1 VVLAR
6 SAGRVLTRDQIM
18 DALQGPPAG
27 SLRPQH
33 RRAHRRIRAVIEDD
47 AKAPKRVLTVRG
59 SGLRLRAQAGRGRP
73 GDGER
78 MRSLYLRIYL
88 TVVAVLA
95 LFALASGWLV
105 HRHLDHVER
114 VQPAAVAPSTIACPP
129 WAELLRLRCP
139 GLRRAAR
146 RDAAGGLAP
155 LVVSNCVLPLA
166 LEAADRAP
174 AWPPPSQRYATPRGG
189 RCGRGA
195 LRACAPRRP
204 APAGAAALRA
214 GWRSGDPQDPPGSRA
229 RRPPP
234 LPPYL
239 LGTGVPA
246 LIVLGLM
253 LFAAVA
259 FAAWPVARK
268 LTGRLEALKRGV
280 EQFGAGQLSQR
291 VPVEGRDEVAQLAAS
306 FNNAATRIEQLVSSH
321 RSLLANA
328 SHELRS
334 PLARLKHG
342 AGDAWRGAGRPRRLD
357 GEVERNLKELDALID
372 EVLLASR
379 LDAGAQ
385 PLTRQPLDLVGLC
398 AELAAQQGVELG
410 DMPREA
416 LVQADDRLLRR
427 ALRNLLENALRYGR
441 DGQRLELTATLAG
454 WELRVLDHGPGIP
467 LALRQRIFEPFF
479 RLPGHAE
486 MAGGVGLG
494 LALVAQI
501 ASAHGGTVRV
511 EERPGGGS
519 VFVLSLPSRCACRW
533 RRQALGAHDLPHH
546 AHQQHHRHG
555 QAGRADATQKP
566 GAPCSEAGT
575 RAASQV
581 EGQHVAPAQTHAP
594 QRTGRRR
601 STSARW

>member
-1 VVLAR
+1 
-6 SAGRVLTRDQIM
+6 
-18 DALQGPPAG
+18 
-27 SLRPQH
+27 
-33 RRAHRRIRAVIEDD
+33 
-47 AKAPKRVLTVRG
+47 
-59 SGLRLRAQAGRGRP
+59 
-73 GDGER
+73 
-78 MRSLYLRIYL
+78 MRYLWLRIYL
-88 TVVAVLA
+88 ALVAVL
-95 LFALASGWLV
+95 LVFALGLGLLV
-105 HRHLDHVER
+105 HRQWNVER
-114 VQPAAVAPSTIACPP
+114 EQAQQAFDDRLSAM
-129 WAELLRLRCP
+129 AELLAPSLPAPDAPPAEMQRALHRWGQQLR
-139 GLRRAAR
+139 A
-146 RDAAGGLAP
+146 
-155 LVVSNCVLPLA
+155 PLA
-166 LEAADRAP
+166 LEAADGTRLAT
-174 AWPPPSQRYATPRGG
+174 SQRYE
-189 RCGRGA
+189 
-195 LRACAPRRP
+195 RRE
-204 APAGAAALRA
+204 AVGAAEAPFVHALPDGRRLLVLRPLRA
-214 GWRSGDPQDPPGSRA
+214 GWRSGDPQDPPGGG
-229 RRPPP
+229 RRPP

-334 PLARLKHG
+334 PLARLRM
-342 AGDAWRGAGRPRRLD
+342 ALAIRGEGLAAHPLD

-441 DGQRLELTATLAG
+441 DGQRLDLEATPAG

-519 VFVLSLPSRCACRW
+519 VFVLSLPR
-533 RRQALGAHDLPHH
+533 
-546 AHQQHHRHG
+546 
-555 QAGRADATQKP
+555 
-566 GAPCSEAGT
+566 
-575 RAASQV
+575 
-581 EGQHVAPAQTHAP
+581 
-594 QRTGRRR
+594 
-601 STSARW
+601 